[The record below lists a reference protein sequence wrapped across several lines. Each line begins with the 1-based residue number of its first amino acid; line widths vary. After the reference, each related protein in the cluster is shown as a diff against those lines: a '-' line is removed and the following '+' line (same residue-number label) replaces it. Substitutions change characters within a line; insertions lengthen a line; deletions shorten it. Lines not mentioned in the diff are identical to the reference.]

1 MLRFELVI
9 VIELLIR
16 FVMIEGDDKN
26 EVKTLTAFSVETL
39 IEGDDKNEVKMLSAV
54 SVETL
59 RLNSGARTGNHCP

>member
-1 MLRFELVI
+1 
-9 VIELLIR
+9 
-16 FVMIEGDDKN
+16 MIEGDDKN